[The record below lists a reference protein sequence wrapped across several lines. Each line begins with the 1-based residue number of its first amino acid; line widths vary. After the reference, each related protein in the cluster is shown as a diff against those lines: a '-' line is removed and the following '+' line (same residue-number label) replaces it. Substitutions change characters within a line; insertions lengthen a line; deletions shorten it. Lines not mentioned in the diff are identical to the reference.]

1 MLTRQE
7 SQSEVSSQRRT
18 PHAERRTV
26 ALRTVAMKAALLH
39 LVLRLMRVIPPD
51 FAWWAGGVIGRTI
64 GHLSLRD
71 VRRCGEHLA
80 IAFPEKNAAWITRT
94 RIRCFGHF
102 GATALWTLVTWTLPA
117 RSFRRDLVIEGMGNL
132 RDLLNASKSGQ
143 GTVIYTG
150 HFGNW
155 ELLGR
160 VFGDLVPT
168 ALIGRRLRDP
178 GINALVHDLRTSG
191 GSQVI
196 YQDDD
201 IRDIVRLL
209 RDGTIVATLA
219 DQDIPHL
226 AGCFVPWFGR
236 QAWTPVAPA
245 ALALLAR
252 VPVQTLLLYR
262 RSRRW
267 VLYVGPRATFSRSG
281 DRTQTQQQITAW
293 AMAHEEQLVRRHP
306 EQYVW
311 WHKRW
316 RTRPPVE
323 MGGGDLEKVD

>member
-1 MLTRQE
+1 
-7 SQSEVSSQRRT
+7 
-18 PHAERRTV
+18 
-26 ALRTVAMKAALLH
+26 MKATLLH
-39 LVLRLMRVIPPD
+39 LVLRLLRVIPPD
-51 FAWWAGGVIGRTI
+51 FALWAGGVLGRTI
-64 GHLSLRD
+64 GHLPLRD

-80 IAFPEKNAAWITRT
+80 IAFPDKDPDWIGRM
-94 RIRCFGHF
+94 RVQCFGHF
-102 GATALWTLVTWTLPA
+102 GATALWTMVTWTLPA
-117 RSFRRDLVIEGMGNL
+117 RSFRRDLIIEGADNL
-132 RDLLNASKSGQ
+132 RDLINASKRGE
-143 GTVIYTG
+143 GTVIFSG

-160 VFGDLVPT
+160 VFGDIVPT

-178 GINALVHDLRTSG
+178 GVNALVQDLRVSG
-191 GSQVI
+191 GSRVI

-209 RDGTIVATLA
+209 REGTVVATLA

-226 AGCFVPWFGR
+226 AGCFVPWFGK

-252 VPVQTLLLYR
+252 VPVQNLLLYR

-267 VLYVGPRATFSRSG
+267 VLYIGPRATFSRSG
-281 DRTQTQQQITAW
+281 DRALTQQQITAW
-293 AMAHEEQLVRRHP
+293 ATAHEELLVRRQP

-316 RTRPPVE
+316 RTRPPNETQSNQV
-323 MGGGDLEKVD
+323 

>member
-1 MLTRQE
+1 MSRVPVNAAAVHNWK
-7 SQSEVSSQRRT
+7 S
-18 PHAERRTV
+18 
-26 ALRTVAMKAALLH
+26 ALLRV
-39 LVLRLMRVIPPD
+39 VLRIMRVIPPPL
-51 FAWWAGGVIGRTI
+51 AWWAGGVLGRTI
-64 GHLSLRD
+64 SHLPLRD
-71 VRRCGEHLA
+71 VKRCGQHLA
-80 IAFPEKNAAWITRT
+80 LAFPEKNPGWVVRT
-94 RIRCFGHF
+94 RSKCFGHF
-102 GATALWTLVTWTLPA
+102 GATALWTLATWTLPA
-117 RSFRRDLVIEGMGNL
+117 RSFRRDLIIEGAENL
-132 RDLLNASKSGQ
+132 RELINASKAGQ
-143 GTVIYTG
+143 GTVVFSG

-160 VFGDLVPT
+160 VFGDIVPT

-178 GINALVHDLRTSG
+178 GINALIQDLRTSG

-226 AGCFVPWFGR
+226 AGCFVPWFGKA
-236 QAWTPVAPA
+236 AWTPVAPA

-262 RSRRW
+262 RAHRW
-267 VLYVGPRATFSRSG
+267 VLYVGPRATFSRAG
-281 DRTQTQQQITAW
+281 DRSQTQQLITAW
-293 AMAHEEQLVRRHP
+293 ATAHEEQLVRRQP

-316 RTRPPVE
+316 RTRPPGE
-323 MGGGDLEKVD
+323 TAAS